1 MLRALIDAIYRG
13 TAALGAVCFVGV
25 LALILYQLGGQ
36 AFPYTPRD
44 ADEFAGYC
52 MGASA
57 FLALA
62 DALRSGNHIQVR
74 LVVDLF
80 SPGPR
85 RLVAWLTWA
94 ASTGLAAWVA
104 WYFTRMTWISIE
116 LNEKSSG
123 LIALPMWIPQAA
135 MSWGAIVFVIAFLDA
150 GITALARRE
159 APDRGLMS
167 QGGHGD

>member
-1 MLRALIDAIYRG
+1 MRTLIDGLYRG

-25 LALILYQLGGQ
+25 LVLILYQLGGQ
-36 AFPYTPRD
+36 VLPYTPRD
-44 ADEFAGYC
+44 SDEFAGYF

-74 LVVDLF
+74 LVVDLL

-85 RLVAWLTWA
+85 RAVAWLTWA
-94 ASTGLAAWVA
+94 ASTGLAGWVA
-104 WYFTRMTWISIE
+104 WYFSRMTWISIE

-135 MSWGAIVFVIAFLDA
+135 MSWGAIVFTIAFLDA
-150 GITALARRE
+150 GVTAVLKKR
-159 APDRGLMS
+159 APDEGLVS